1 MTATSQVIKYN
12 AVRLGWYPTSNVAKL
27 WITELQMKIILAGVW
42 KLKIKAQT
50 TFNTMLHRITVHTLI
65 QLFDLTGIRQE
76 SVLDDHARHRYLL
89 GVFLRW
95 HHVTIKL
102 VDYTSDNQPIFIV
115 YGKAPPSKTAKANP
129 EQGSMP
135 FMMVSG
141 RHNHEFSVDCDLTV
155 GFVALAILQNSMGP
169 NLMRAVF
176 DHDFGRQLLNNSSD
190 KTYTFTCKSDYNL
203 SPVFIKPTTR
213 NCKHTSDRTPLGSYR
228 PFNCKDFYEQL
239 KTIGKL
245 VGFQDAL
252 SYTCLRRSY
261 NMKRVLSN
269 SFPSWRLAMNMG
281 HMTKNKKLH
290 RKTYRSTILPMNQM
304 LLRFGRDAIS
314 TSEDRHTSNLGSITT
329 RPNPDLFSPEKRQ
342 EIQALVLAR
351 ANAGNEDE
359 ENKENDSREV
369 RAVSDEEIISA
380 YRELN
385 AGVPK
390 SLKDSLTGL
399 CKFAEGDDW
408 ASIVRQEHPYVQ
420 DCKNELLKVFA
431 YLVKPAL
438 ASESSQSVI
447 SFNTSDI
454 RN

>member
-1 MTATSQVIKYN
+1 
-12 AVRLGWYPTSNVAKL
+12 
-27 WITELQMKIILAGVW
+27 
-42 KLKIKAQT
+42 
-50 TFNTMLHRITVHTLI
+50 
-65 QLFDLTGIRQE
+65 
-76 SVLDDHARHRYLL
+76 
-89 GVFLRW
+89 
-95 HHVTIKL
+95 
-102 VDYTSDNQPIFIV
+102 
-115 YGKAPPSKTAKANP
+115 
-129 EQGSMP
+129 
-135 FMMVSG
+135 
-141 RHNHEFSVDCDLTV
+141 
-155 GFVALAILQNSMGP
+155 
-169 NLMRAVF
+169 
-176 DHDFGRQLLNNSSD
+176 
-190 KTYTFTCKSDYNL
+190 
-203 SPVFIKPTTR
+203 
-213 NCKHTSDRTPLGSYR
+213 
-228 PFNCKDFYEQL
+228 
-239 KTIGKL
+239 
-245 VGFQDAL
+245 
-252 SYTCLRRSY
+252 
-261 NMKRVLSN
+261 MKRVLSN